1 MSYQTDEP
9 IKLTRDCQ
17 VVAVP
22 AGHTLMLP
30 QGTEVMIT
38 QSLGGSYTLM
48 VPSYGGLFRLSNRDA
63 DAIGRENRPSE
74 GAAAAS
80 QALTGEALEKEIW
93 QTLKTCFDPEI
104 PVNIVDL
111 GLIYDMEI
119 SQLADG
125 SRIDVKMTLT
135 AQGCGMG
142 GSIAADARNKLL
154 DLPGVVEADVQVVWD
169 PPGRRRKYHPKVVR
183 CWESH
188 DGEQLENPR
197 RRGFRGAYCIHCL
210 FVDGAG
216 SRELRS
222 VRGIPRKDVVSGGGG
237 NEPGRSV

>member
-38 QSLGGSYTLM
+38 QSLGGSYTLL

-63 DAIGRENRPSE
+63 DAIGREARSAE
-74 GAAAAS
+74 SGATS
-80 QALTGEALEKEIW
+80 QALSGDALQTEVW
-93 QTLKTCFDPEI
+93 STLKTCYDPEI

-111 GLIYDMEI
+111 GLIYDMKI
-119 SQLADG
+119 SQLNDG

-169 PPGRRRKYHPKVVR
+169 PPWTPEKISPEGRALL
-183 CWESH
+183 
-188 DGEQLENPR
+188 G
-197 RRGFRGAYCIHCL
+197 IH
-210 FVDGAG
+210 
-216 SRELRS
+216 
-222 VRGIPRKDVVSGGGG
+222 
-237 NEPGRSV
+237 

>member
-38 QSLGGSYTLM
+38 QSLGGSYTLL

-111 GLIYDMEI
+111 GLIYDM
-119 SQLADG
+119 
-125 SRIDVKMTLT
+125 
-135 AQGCGMG
+135 
-142 GSIAADARNKLL
+142 N
-154 DLPGVVEADVQVVWD
+154 
-169 PPGRRRKYHPKVVR
+169 
-183 CWESH
+183 
-188 DGEQLENPR
+188 
-197 RRGFRGAYCIHCL
+197 
-210 FVDGAG
+210 
-216 SRELRS
+216 
-222 VRGIPRKDVVSGGGG
+222 
-237 NEPGRSV
+237 

>member
-63 DAIGRENRPSE
+63 DAIGREARPTE
-74 GAAAAS
+74 GATS
-80 QALTGEALEKEIW
+80 GRALTGEALESEVW
-93 QTLKTCFDPEI
+93 STLKTCYDPEI

-111 GLIYDMEI
+111 GLIYDMQI
-119 SQLADG
+119 SQLHDG
-125 SRIDVKMTLT
+125 SRVDVKMTLT

-154 DLPGVVEADVQVVWD
+154 DLPGVVEADVLVVWD
-169 PPGRRRKYHPKVVR
+169 PPWTPEKISPEGKT
-183 CWESH
+183 
-188 DGEQLENPR
+188 L
-197 RRGFRGAYCIHCL
+197 L
-210 FVDGAG
+210 
-216 SRELRS
+216 
-222 VRGIPRKDVVSGGGG
+222 GIQ
-237 NEPGRSV
+237 

>member
-38 QSLGGSYTLM
+38 QSLGGSYTLL

-63 DAIGRENRPSE
+63 DAIGRDTRSTE
-74 GAAAAS
+74 GVAPQG
-80 QALTGEALEKEIW
+80 QALTGEALENEVW

-111 GLIYDMEI
+111 GLIYDMQI
-119 SQLADG
+119 SQLTDG
-125 SRIDVKMTLT
+125 SRVDVKMTLT

-142 GSIAADARNKLL
+142 GSIAGDARNKLL

-169 PPGRRRKYHPKVVR
+169 PPWTPDKISPEGRALL
-183 CWESH
+183 
-188 DGEQLENPR
+188 G
-197 RRGFRGAYCIHCL
+197 IH
-210 FVDGAG
+210 
-216 SRELRS
+216 
-222 VRGIPRKDVVSGGGG
+222 
-237 NEPGRSV
+237 

>member
-1 MSYQTDEP
+1 MDLRISMSYQTDEP

-38 QSLGGSYTLM
+38 QSLGGSYTLL

-63 DAIGRENRPSE
+63 DAIGREARPAESA
-74 GAAAAS
+74 GAS
-80 QALTGEALEKEIW
+80 GQTLTGEDLEKEVW
-93 QTLKTCFDPEI
+93 TALKTCFDPEI

-111 GLIYDMEI
+111 GLVYDMQV
-119 SQLADG
+119 SPLHDG

-169 PPGRRRKYHPKVVR
+169 PPWTPEKISPEGRALL
-183 CWESH
+183 
-188 DGEQLENPR
+188 G
-197 RRGFRGAYCIHCL
+197 IH
-210 FVDGAG
+210 
-216 SRELRS
+216 
-222 VRGIPRKDVVSGGGG
+222 
-237 NEPGRSV
+237 

>member
-38 QSLGGSYTLM
+38 QSLGGSYTLL

-74 GAAAAS
+74 GAAAAG

-125 SRIDVKMTLT
+125 SRVDVKMTLT

-154 DLPGVVEADVQVVWD
+154 DLSGVVEADVQVVWD
-169 PPGRRRKYHPKVVR
+169 PPWTPEKISPEGRA
-183 CWESH
+183 
-188 DGEQLENPR
+188 L
-197 RRGFRGAYCIHCL
+197 L
-210 FVDGAG
+210 
-216 SRELRS
+216 
-222 VRGIPRKDVVSGGGG
+222 GIA
-237 NEPGRSV
+237 